1 MCSSDLDDAEVAEG
15 DDAEVAESGAAE
27 DTEGDG
33 AEAGDATVTA
43 ESAGAADDPGAPE
56 SGTREESA

>member
-1 MCSSDLDDAEVAEG
+1 MLFRS
-15 DDAEVAESGAAE
+15 SGAAE

-43 ESAGAADDPGAPE
+43 ESADAADDPGAPE
-56 SGTREESA
+56 SGAREESA